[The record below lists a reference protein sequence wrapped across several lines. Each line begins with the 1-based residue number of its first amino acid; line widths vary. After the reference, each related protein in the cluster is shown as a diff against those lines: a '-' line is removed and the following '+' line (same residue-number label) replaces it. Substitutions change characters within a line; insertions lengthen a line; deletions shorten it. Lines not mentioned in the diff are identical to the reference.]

1 MKECFLSLGTIEK
14 GFYMSPELICQ
25 HKMIIVSQSDRATQ
39 ICSLL
44 NKKRFSCISE
54 KSVKAANE
62 RLAQQQFDVSLVC
75 ENSAGR
81 MLKKFCLQARRGNP
95 SITIIASLLQ
105 KNPSLEMSLFDA
117 GLDDIITDDTPAQ
130 SVVKRIIVRHKL
142 RQASNAE
149 RPICQVGNSLVDW
162 EAYQVW
168 NQGKLYTISKT
179 LTLLLKYLLKNSGR
193 AISREEA
200 AEILWADSIVD
211 PEGKNLDMQIMK
223 LRRIVETNPKK
234 PKLIQTVRGVG
245 YAYLPK
251 I

>member
-1 MKECFLSLGTIEK
+1 MGLK
-14 GFYMSPELICQ
+14 LICQ
-25 HKMIIVSQSDRATQ
+25 NKMIIISQSDRAIQ

-44 NKKRFSCISE
+44 KKKRFSCISE
-54 KSVKAANE
+54 KSAKAANE
-62 RLAQQQFDVSLVC
+62 RLAQQQFDVLLVC

-81 MLKKFCLQARRGNP
+81 MLKKFCLQARQNNP

-105 KNPSLEMSLFDA
+105 KKPLLEVSLFDA
-117 GLDDIITDDTPAQ
+117 GLDDIVLDDAPAQ

-142 RQASNAE
+142 RQACNTD
-149 RPICQVGNSLVDW
+149 RPTCRVGDSLVDW

-179 LTLLLKYLLKNSGR
+179 LTLLLKYFLKNSGR
-193 AISREEA
+193 VISRQEA
-200 AEILWADSIVD
+200 SDILWADAIVD
-211 PEGKNLDMQIMK
+211 PEGNNLNMQVMK
-223 LRRIVETNPKK
+223 LRRIVERDPKK

-245 YAYLPK
+245 YAYSPE